1 MSLFPFAT
9 TEDLTLTDQE
19 VTASSIREYEIDF
32 EKGTLTGR
40 IVTGVDALCVWAYLA
55 LKAKRYRWIIYSWGY
70 GDEVYD
76 LIGYSYSEEYLNSE
90 VTPFSV
96 AVVSCVAMRYQITN
110 DINPK
115 VATESPMYYG
125 VGLGRAGTHIIT
137 HDIKSTVNK
146 SSDLNIAQALSTGG
160 SSGAITMDIAVKDE
174 VESPHYEG
182 VGVGMAFTKIITH
195 DINSK
200 ATNSGNTTV
209 ASPVNTATVITIN

>member
-9 TEDLTLTDQE
+9 TEDLTLADQE

-90 VTPFSV
+90 VNYKHVDGIGYDF
-96 AVVSCVAMRYQITN
+96 VVMDNGKRISISEDRRKQISEEYCAMEDTFY
-110 DINPK
+110 
-115 VATESPMYYG
+115 
-125 VGLGRAGTHIIT
+125 VGR
-137 HDIKSTVNK
+137 
-146 SSDLNIAQALSTGG
+146 
-160 SSGAITMDIAVKDE
+160 
-174 VESPHYEG
+174 
-182 VGVGMAFTKIITH
+182 
-195 DINSK
+195 
-200 ATNSGNTTV
+200 
-209 ASPVNTATVITIN
+209 